1 MHDIEP
7 FFNWEKYYNAH
18 QDERSPFYGVETNY
32 QTYENNIYGYYIH
45 PDWDYFESE
54 TLYLRILFTDYHEGY
69 TIIELIGE
77 WNDTL
82 HNDVMFLKRNVID
95 HLTQEGISKYILL
108 GEHVMNFHGLEDDYY
123 SEWSE
128 DTENGWIVGIN
139 FRDHVLQEWQRYRI
153 DYYINFGGTLE
164 IDNWRTM
171 PPQKFYAYISQQMQ
185 RRLGP
190 AV

>member
-7 FFNWEKYYNAH
+7 FFNWEKYYNSH
-18 QDERSPFYGVETNY
+18 QDERSPFYGVESNY
-32 QTYENNIYGYYIH
+32 MTYENNVYGYYIH
-45 PDWDYFESE
+45 PDWDFIESE
-54 TLYLRILFTDYHEGY
+54 TLYLRILYTNYHEGY

-82 HNDVMFLKRNVID
+82 HNDIMFLKRNVVD
-95 HLTQEGISKYILL
+95 HLVQEGITKFILL

-123 SEWSE
+123 AEWSD
-128 DTENGWIVGIN
+128 DTEDGWIVALN
-139 FRDHVLQEWQRYRI
+139 FREHVLEEWQRYRI

-171 PPQKFYAYISQQMQ
+171 PPQKFFAYIQQQMQ